1 MVCIALSAELST
13 RVRGA
18 YRKRCVTRLL
28 WLLYLAVHP
37 VLIAT
42 AARILHTI
50 ALLILLLLWKGW
62 TCEYTFIVSIRLNRR
77 PSLVT
82 RGLMLPRALAKTADV
97 AARKRACVLVL
108 LVRIRYGLFVVS
120 KRLVLAW
127 VKRILVHLWRVMLI
141 VLVIPV
147 LTIAR
152 LKQELSAT
160 AAVAGAL
167 PMQGE
172 PT

>member
-1 MVCIALSAELST
+1 
-13 RVRGA
+13 
-18 YRKRCVTRLL
+18 
-28 WLLYLAVHP
+28 
-37 VLIAT
+37 
-42 AARILHTI
+42 
-50 ALLILLLLWKGW
+50 
-62 TCEYTFIVSIRLNRR
+62 
-77 PSLVT
+77 
-82 RGLMLPRALAKTADV
+82 MLPRALAKTADV
-97 AARKRACVLVL
+97 AARERACVLVL